1 MSNTYT
7 KLMEEVRDLGRLGAV
22 AQMLEWDQETY
33 MPKKGVRARSE
44 LLALTAGIA
53 HERLVC
59 DKMRGLI
66 EGASAAA
73 GDYVAETNIRETR
86 RVFERAAN
94 VPTELVKELA
104 RMSSVAKDAWVAA
117 RKKSDFGEFEPLL
130 LKLVE
135 LKKQL
140 AEHIGYQAEPYDAL
154 LDEFEPGA
162 TAGQIEGLFAE
173 LRERIVTLL
182 NKVKAS
188 AKQPDLTILNRSF
201 PIAVQKLVSRK
212 MAESLHYDFDAGRC
226 DVSVHPFCC
235 TVGGPDDVRITTRYM
250 EQSLT
255 PSLFGT
261 LHEVGHALY
270 EQGLPSEHTFTPS
283 GEAISLGIHE
293 SQSRLWEN
301 FVGRSKAFWAYH
313 WSHIKD
319 AFPEA
324 LGEVSVNEFY
334 EAINAATPSMIR
346 VEADELTYNLH
357 IILRFEIERGL
368 FDGSLSAKDLPTIWN
383 ERMQQA
389 LGITPKD
396 DVEGCLQDI
405 HWSMGG
411 FGYFPTYALGNLY
424 AAQFFEQA
432 GKDIPDLWD
441 RIQRNDN
448 QPLLDWLRD
457 NIHRHGQRYR
467 AGELVEQVTGK
478 PLSIDPLMDYLTKK
492 LAPIYGL

>member
-1 MSNTYT
+1 
-7 KLMEEVRDLGRLGAV
+7 MEEVRDIGRLRSIAE
-22 AQMLEWDQETY
+22 MLEWDQETY
-33 MPKKGVRARSE
+33 MPKKGVRVRSE
-44 LLALTAGIA
+44 LLALAAGIA

-59 DKMRGLI
+59 DKMRGYV
-66 EGASAAA
+66 ESASADA
-73 GDYVAETNIRETR
+73 GDHVAETNIRETR
-86 RVFERAAN
+86 RAFERAAN

-104 RMSSVAKDAWVAA
+104 RMSSMAKDAWVTA
-117 RKKSDFGEFEPLL
+117 RKQSDFSKFEPSL

-135 LKKQL
+135 LKKQM
-140 AEHIGYQAEPYDAL
+140 AEHIGYRAEPYDAL

-162 TAGQIEGLFAE
+162 TASQIEGLFAE
-173 LRERIVTLL
+173 LRDRIVTLL

-188 AKQPDLTILNRSF
+188 AQQPDLTILNRSY
-201 PIAVQKLVSRK
+201 PIPAQKLVSRK
-212 MAESLHYDFDAGRC
+212 MAEALHYDFDAGRC
-226 DVSVHPFCC
+226 DVTVHPFCC
-235 TVGGPDDVRITTRYM
+235 TLGGPDDVRITTRYV
-250 EQSLT
+250 EKSLT

-301 FVGRSKAFWAYH
+301 FVGRSKAFWTFH
-313 WSHIKD
+313 WPGVKD

-324 LGEVSVNEFY
+324 LGEVSVDDFHA
-334 EAINAATPSMIR
+334 AINAATPSMIR

-368 FDGSLSAKDLPTIWN
+368 FNGSLNAKDLPAIWN
-383 ERMQQA
+383 ERMQKT

-432 GKDIPDLWD
+432 GKDIPDLLD
-441 RIQRNDN
+441 RIAHNDN
-448 QPLLDWLRD
+448 QPLLDWLRS

-467 AGELVEQVTGK
+467 AGELVEKVTGK
-478 PLSIDPLMDYLTKK
+478 PLSIDPLMNYLTKK
-492 LAPIYGL
+492 LTPIYGL